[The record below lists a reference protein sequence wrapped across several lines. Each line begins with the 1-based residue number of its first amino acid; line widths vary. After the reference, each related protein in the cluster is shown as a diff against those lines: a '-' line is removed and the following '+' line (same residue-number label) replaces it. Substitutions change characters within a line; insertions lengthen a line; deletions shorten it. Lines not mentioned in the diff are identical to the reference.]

1 MLILFQVDSK
11 WEVGDYEGARRSS
24 NMAKKWSI
32 AAIVTGIV
40 LSVFNGV
47 ILGISAAV
55 NSDDTDC
62 TQRYGRSH
70 C

>member
-1 MLILFQVDSK
+1 MILILFQVDSK

-32 AAIVTGIV
+32 AAIITGIV
-40 LSVFNGV
+40 LIVV
-47 ILGISAAV
+47 IVGISAV
-55 NSDDTDC
+55 IDSDGTDC
-62 TQRYGRSH
+62 TQRDGRSH

>member
-1 MLILFQVDSK
+1 MILILFQVNSK

-32 AAIVTGIV
+32 AAIITGVVLIV
-40 LSVFNGV
+40 V
-47 ILGISAAV
+47 IVGISAV
-55 NSDDTDC
+55 IDSDGTDY
-62 TQRYGRSH
+62 TQHDGRSH